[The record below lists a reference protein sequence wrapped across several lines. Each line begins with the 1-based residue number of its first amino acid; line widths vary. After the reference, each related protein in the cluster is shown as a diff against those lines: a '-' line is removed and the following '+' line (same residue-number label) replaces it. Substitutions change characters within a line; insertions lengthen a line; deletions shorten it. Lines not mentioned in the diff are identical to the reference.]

1 MVAAAAAAVGAIPGI
16 LGAFLS
22 YYGMK
27 EQQKF
32 ASQQAARQENMFN
45 QQRADEKYQFDTGLA
60 ARANEFG
67 KTFGLQE
74 RTAAQQYKL
83 AGRGMDLQEKQVEA
97 QLADAQLA
105 REEAKRDKIM
115 SGKMLQL
122 NNLTR
127 FFNTPESRMAMA
139 SIWR

>member
-1 MVAAAAAAVGAIPGI
+1 MVPVAAAAVGAVPGL

-27 EQQKF
+27 EQQKQADKQF
-32 ASQQAARQENMFN
+32 AAQQTMFN
-45 QQRADEKYQFDTGLA
+45 QQRADEKYQFDTGLEN
-60 ARANEFG
+60 RQSEFG

-74 RTAAQQYKL
+74 RTANQEFQL
-83 AGRGMDLQEKQVEA
+83 GSRGMDLQEKQVDA
-97 QLADAQLA
+97 QLADTQLA
-105 REEAKRDKIM
+105 REEAKKDKIM